1 MESST
6 PPIVPTIVIT
16 QPDGIQKT
24 INKTLPLH
32 MQKSNFEQRFNSFK
46 EELLLCQNQ
55 FDLCKTELLSC
66 DNKMR
71 KCHKKINIL
80 TKGLTGFIEDQ
91 GRINQNTKK
100 QIMSF
105 DSEQLQ
111 LNELIKVIAETATSL
126 EERVKTTEQ
135 NILELSQTTPYQKNA
150 IDKLSTEQTTL
161 SELIKTLT
169 ELETKS
175 QERIEKSEDNVS
187 SLQTIIRLHQETIQQ
202 QNQLI
207 AKTTKWLY
215 ASTAS
220 SVILFIGLWY
230 YSRK

>member
-66 DNKMR
+66 HNKM
-71 KCHKKINIL
+71 KEKHKKINLL
-80 TKGLTGFIEDQ
+80 TKALTGFIEDQ

-126 EERVKTTEQ
+126 EERIKTTEQ
-135 NILELSQTTPYQKNA
+135 NILELSQSSSDQKNA
-150 IDKLSTEQTTL
+150 IDKLGTEQTL

-187 SLQTIIRLHQETIQQ
+187 SLQTIIRLHQETIAQ
-202 QNQLI
+202 QNQSI
-207 AKTTKWLY
+207 AKITKWLY

-220 SVILFIGLWY
+220 SAILFIGLWY